1 MVDTEK
7 FHVSGSEIVK
17 ALGLSTSLIVTA
29 ILTAGCVQP
38 EATTAPQPVTHHL
51 AELIIVYDNNP
62 FDSQLKTAWGFSCV
76 VKLPEATV
84 LFDTGGDGSILLDNM
99 SQLDIDPGEIGIVV
113 LSHIHGDHVGG
124 LTGFLQENNDVTVY
138 LPRSFPLSFKDDVK
152 ASGAMMK
159 EVGDATEL
167 FPGVYSTGELDS
179 GVKEQSMI
187 IVTSEGLVIVT
198 GCSHPGI
205 LNIIK
210 RAREIIPD
218 EEVYLVVGGWHLSG
232 ASSTRLQS
240 IIDSFH
246 QLGVEKVAPCHCSG
260 DETRR
265 QFKQDYSDD
274 YIEAGVGRRIIIPA
288 K

>member
-1 MVDTEK
+1 MK
-7 FHVSGSEIVK
+7 G
-17 ALGLSTSLIVTA
+17 LGLSTGLIVTA
-29 ILTAGCVQP
+29 FLTAGCVPP
-38 EATTAPQPVTHHL
+38 EATTAPRPVTHRL
-51 AELIIVYDNNP
+51 SELIIVYDNNP
-62 FDSQLKTAWGFSCV
+62 FANQLKTAWGFSCV
-76 VKLPEATV
+76 VRLPEATI
-84 LFDTGGDGSILLDNM
+84 LFDTGGDSSTLLANM
-99 SQLDIDPGEIGIVV
+99 NQLDIDPGEIGIVV

-124 LTGFLQENNDVTVY
+124 LSGFLQENNDVTVY
-138 LPRSFPLSFKDDVK
+138 LPRSFPPSLKDDVK

-167 FPGVYSTGELDS
+167 LPGVYSTVELD
-179 GVKEQSMI
+179 GGIKEQAMI

-210 RAREIIPD
+210 RAKEIVPD
-218 EEVYLVVGGWHLSG
+218 EEVYLAVGGWHLSG
-232 ASSTRLQS
+232 ASSTQLQS
-240 IIDSFH
+240 IIASFH
-246 QLGVEKVAPCHCSG
+246 QLGVKKVAPCHCSG

-274 YIEAGVGRRIIIPA
+274 YIEAGVGRRIMIPT